1 MKTKLKYLFLALLGL
16 ILIPTTNAYE
26 LGVNLNWTNA
36 DYDVEYR
43 DAKFAFYNSSYPYI
57 VARPCSDSSQGSKC
71 FSAPYDSSS
80 IFDYSYRIHVS
91 LSSWSFE
98 KFFGVA
104 YKDNWEW
111 RDFYHSVYS
120 SDNKAVQK
128 LFNVPS
134 RTAFSVKMTNG
145 KEYIMDTVY
154 FYHNTLVFMDSRNGF
169 TLYLNGNLKASDW
182 VVFVDPFLKED
193 NFFFIRF
200 KEKKA
205 WSMTVSEPEAWNWFF
220 WKKNW
225 ELLKTL
231 KFTKSYEVREWWET
245 IFPINFHVYKNK
257 QGWPWYTYQEDIE
270 FVSPEWNA
278 GKPSNNWTG
287 NQIAQ
292 NYRACVSKRS
302 DIKILAQIS
311 KTCGDDPADEETLNW
326 VKVDSWN
333 WDGDVKTILDQLTGK
348 NKTKCGRYANTKKKY
363 HDKYSKE
370 WESFSKDFNNY
381 AFSPEALDVQSQC
394 RWEELEQEH
403 WSAGQIN
410 YNAFSSSWLSAVWN
424 SFKGIMGNFLNWIPV
439 WNWRYIDQN
448 TFEKDF
454 ALYKTYANAC
464 RDHKNLTTPYDSW
477 TSVLPLYDFF
487 TNNDNNEN
495 VCRYAEE
502 KKQILLKK
510 YWSYSF
516 DPDYIKSFE
525 LSLGGKIF
533 NSSGFLFQSDLE
545 KTIQNSTGVYF
556 GSPLEKWVES
566 VVDYFS
572 SDYRKWYDKAFT
584 VLGYKQCWKG
594 FGNETWD
601 YLVFIPVVLLFIIFL
616 RWKY

>member
-1 MKTKLKYLFLALLGL
+1 MKTKLKLLFLALLGL

-26 LGVNLNWTNA
+26 LGANLNWTNA
-36 DYDVEYR
+36 NYDVEYK
-43 DAKFAFYNSSYPYI
+43 DAKFTLYNSSYPYI
-57 VARPCSDSSQGSKC
+57 VAYPCSNSSQGSKC
-71 FSAPYDSSS
+71 FSAPYYSSV
-80 IFDYSYRIHVS
+80 IFDYSYSIHVS
-91 LSSWSFE
+91 LDSYSFN

-120 SDNKAVQK
+120 SENKAVQK
-128 LFNVPS
+128 VFNVPS

-154 FYHNTLVFMDSRNGF
+154 FYHNTLVFMDSRNWF
-169 TLYLNGNLKASDW
+169 TLYLNGNIKASDG

-200 KEKKA
+200 SEKKA
-205 WSMTVSEPEAWNWFF
+205 WSMTVSEEEAWNWFF

-231 KFTKSYEVREWWET
+231 KFTKSYEVREGGET
-245 IFPINFHVYKNK
+245 IFPINFHVWKDK

-278 GKPSNNWTG
+278 GNPNNNWTW
-287 NQIAQ
+287 NQVAQ

-333 WDGDVKTILDQLTGK
+333 WEWEVKTIIDQLTGK

-381 AFSPEALDVQSQC
+381 AFTPEALDVQAQC

-403 WSAGQIN
+403 WSANNKVEWGFFQGIKN
-410 YNAFSSSWLSAVWN
+410 WFEWMRDKFRGYSWEPIGVYSGKNYYELDFNSDLAQLKIYQERCKSFWSLLGYVVWFDTVENERKRYCDKFEKKKKEMETIYWSFSWYNGLSGTYYSLSGNFDDLGRWNNFVKVITDPFYSWYNAYDLLPPLCSVKSDGVFDIV
-424 SFKGIMGNFLNWIPV
+424 FYVF
-439 WNWRYIDQN
+439 
-448 TFEKDF
+448 F
-454 ALYKTYANAC
+454 ACVVFYVF
-464 RDHKNLTTPYDSW
+464 R
-477 TSVLPLYDFF
+477 
-487 TNNDNNEN
+487 
-495 VCRYAEE
+495 
-502 KKQILLKK
+502 
-510 YWSYSF
+510 
-516 DPDYIKSFE
+516 
-525 LSLGGKIF
+525 
-533 NSSGFLFQSDLE
+533 LF
-545 KTIQNSTGVYF
+545 V
-556 GSPLEKWVES
+556 
-566 VVDYFS
+566 
-572 SDYRKWYDKAFT
+572 
-584 VLGYKQCWKG
+584 
-594 FGNETWD
+594 
-601 YLVFIPVVLLFIIFL
+601 
-616 RWKY
+616 

>member
-16 ILIPTTNAYE
+16 ILIPNTYAYE
-26 LGVNLNWTNA
+26 LGANLNWTNS

-98 KFFGVA
+98 KFFWVA

-111 RDFYHSVYS
+111 RDFYYSVYS

-154 FYHNTLVFMDSRNGF
+154 FYHNTLVFMDSRNWF
-169 TLYLNGNLKASDW
+169 TLYLNGNIKASDG

-200 KEKKA
+200 SEKKA

-245 IFPINFHVYKNK
+245 IFPINFHVWKNK

-278 GKPSNNWTG
+278 GNPNNNWTW
-287 NQIAQ
+287 NQVAQ
-292 NYRACVSKRS
+292 NYRACISRWS
-302 DIKILAQIS
+302 DIKVLAQIS
-311 KTCGDDPADEETLNW
+311 KSCWDDPLDSETLNW

-333 WDGDVKTILDQLTGK
+333 WEWEAKTIIDQLEWG
-348 NKTKCGRYANTKKKY
+348 NKIKCWRFANIKKKFY
-363 HDKYSKE
+363 DRYSKE
-370 WESFSKDFNNY
+370 WSSWYKDFNNY
-381 AFSPEALDVQSQC
+381 AFTPEALDVQAQC
-394 RWEELEQEH
+394 RGEELEDKN
-403 WSAGQIN
+403 WGAGVSPFSA
-410 YNAFSSSWLSAVWN
+410 SWMALIAN
-424 SFKGIMGNFLNWIPV
+424 SLWQVGNNLLNSLDCWDWKRIS
-439 WNWRYIDQN
+439 Q
-448 TFEKDF
+448 TLFEKRF
-454 ALYKTYANAC
+454 WTYISYYTAC
-464 RDHKNLTTPYDSW
+464 RDKTFMPTKYDSW
-477 TSVLPLYDFF
+477 KSYIVGYDYLFWW
-487 TNNDNNEN
+487 NNNEN
-495 VCRYAEE
+495 VCRYASELKE
-502 KKQILLKK
+502 SLIKK
-510 YWSYSF
+510 YWSCVFWINYRTSV
-516 DPDYIKSFE
+516 S
-525 LSLGGKIF
+525 
-533 NSSGFLFQSDLE
+533 SDLSWNVFWSDW
-545 KTIQNSTGVYF
+545 KLDWNA
-556 GSPLEKWVES
+556 LEN
-566 VVDYFS
+566 VVWGLSWNPFEDPEMWLSKIAEYFS
-572 SDYRKWYDKAFT
+572 KDYKLGNDKAFDI
-584 VLGYKQCWKG
+584 LGYKNCWKG
-594 FGNETWD
+594 LWIKSWD
-601 YLVFIPVVLLFIIFL
+601 YLVYLFLILFLFIIF
-616 RWKY
+616 RWRL

>member
-111 RDFYHSVYS
+111 RDFYYSVYS

-245 IFPINFHVYKNK
+245 IFPINFHVWKNK

-370 WESFSKDFNNY
+370 WEIFSKDFNNY
-381 AFSPEALDVQSQC
+381 AFTPEAIDVQAQC

-403 WSAGQIN
+403 WSAGSYNVVWSQDTPITNKVKSRPLFWWVSDNIYDPVANFVSDSVIGLLWKKDSVICVDKNSWTKYTAQDVIN
-410 YNAFSSSWLSAVWN
+410 DELLLKQSFNDWNTLSGVQNTIYEKYKWCSDETHYIRNHLWDIWN
-424 SFKGIMGNFLNWIPV
+424 KKFKGQWMVSSFVSLIEVEYKKWENFFPV
-439 WNWRYIDQN
+439 VYCSQN
-448 TFEKDF
+448 
-454 ALYKTYANAC
+454 
-464 RDHKNLTTPYDSW
+464 SW
-477 TSVLPLYDFF
+477 
-487 TNNDNNEN
+487 
-495 VCRYAEE
+495 
-502 KKQILLKK
+502 
-510 YWSYSF
+510 
-516 DPDYIKSFE
+516 
-525 LSLGGKIF
+525 F
-533 NSSGFLFQSDLE
+533 NSAE
-545 KTIQNSTGVYF
+545 
-556 GSPLEKWVES
+556 
-566 VVDYFS
+566 
-572 SDYRKWYDKAFT
+572 YDKILW
-584 VLGYKQCWKG
+584 VI
-594 FGNETWD
+594 
-601 YLVFIPVVLLFIIFL
+601 FIVVVLYFYKIIS
-616 RWKY
+616 

>member
-1 MKTKLKYLFLALLGL
+1 MKTKLKLFFLAILGI

-26 LGVNLNWTNA
+26 LGANLNWTNS
-36 DYDVEYR
+36 DYDVEYK
-43 DAKFAFYNSSYPYI
+43 DAKFTLYNSSYPYI
-57 VARPCSDSSQGSKC
+57 VAYPCSNSSQGSKC

-111 RDFYHSVYS
+111 RDFYHSAY

-128 LFNVPS
+128 LFSVPS

-169 TLYLNGNLKASDW
+169 TLYLNGNIKASDG

-193 NFFFIRF
+193 NLFFIRF

-205 WSMTVSEPEAWNWFF
+205 WSMTVSEEEAWNWFF

-231 KFTKSYEVREWWET
+231 KFTKSYEVREGGET
-245 IFPINFHVYKNK
+245 IFPINFHVWKDK

-270 FVSPEWNA
+270 FTAPDWNA
-278 GKPSNNWTG
+278 WKPNNNWTG
-287 NQIAQ
+287 NNVAQ

-311 KTCGDDPADEETLNW
+311 KTCWDDPADEETLNW

-333 WDGDVKTILDQLTGK
+333 WEWEAKTIIDQLTGK
-348 NKTKCGRYANTKKKY
+348 NKIKCGRYANTKKKY

-370 WESFSKDFNNY
+370 WESFSKDFSNY
-381 AFSPEALDVQSQC
+381 AFTPEAIDVQAQC

-403 WSAGQIN
+403 WSAGVSP
-410 YNAFSSSWLSAVWN
+410 FSASWMSLIAN
-424 SFKGIMGNFLNWIPV
+424 SLWQVGNTLLDSLDCWDWKHIS
-439 WNWRYIDQN
+439 QAL
-448 TFEKDF
+448 FEKRF
-454 ALYKTYANAC
+454 WTYISYYTAC
-464 RDHKNLTTPYDSW
+464 RDKSFMPTKYDNWKSYI
-477 TSVLPLYDFF
+477 VGYDYLFWW
-487 TNNDNNEN
+487 NNNEN
-495 VCRYAEE
+495 VCRYASELKE
-502 KKQILLKK
+502 NLMKK
-510 YWSYSF
+510 YWNCVFWNNYRASVSSDLSWNVF
-516 DPDYIKSFE
+516 GSDWKLDWNALENVVWGLPWNPFDDPDLW
-525 LSLGGKIF
+525 LSKIA
-533 NSSGFLFQSDLE
+533 E
-545 KTIQNSTGVYF
+545 
-556 GSPLEKWVES
+556 
-566 VVDYFS
+566 YFS
-572 SDYRKWYDKAFT
+572 KDYKLGNDKAFT
-584 VLGYKQCWKG
+584 IFWYKQCWKG
-594 FGNETWD
+594 FGSETWD
-601 YLVFIPVVLLFIIFL
+601 YLVYFPVFLIIIVLLKW
-616 RWKY
+616 RS

>member
-1 MKTKLKYLFLALLGL
+1 MKTKLKYLFLALLG
-16 ILIPTTNAYE
+16 ITLIPTTNAYE

-71 FSAPYDSSS
+71 FSAPYYSSS

-111 RDFYHSVYS
+111 RDFYYSVYS

-245 IFPINFHVYKNK
+245 IFPINFHVWKNK

-270 FVSPEWNA
+270 FTAPDWNA
-278 GKPSNNWTG
+278 GKPNNNTENNLEAYNNCLSYYWEVH
-287 NQIAQ
+287 N
-292 NYRACVSKRS
+292 
-302 DIKILAQIS
+302 LARLWDKCS
-311 KTCGDDPADEETLNW
+311 WDGKDEQAMANFLAIQH
-326 VKVDSWN
+326 WN
-333 WDGDVKTILDQLTGK
+333 WEWDAPELKGNSAFLCSVFAK
-348 NKTKCGRYANTKKKY
+348 YKKKY
-363 HDKYSKE
+363 KE
-370 WESFSKDFNNY
+370 KHAKDWWKF
-381 AFSPEALDVQSQC
+381 
-394 RWEELEQEH
+394 EQEREEYMFNPD
-403 WSAGQIN
+403 WLVPVNRCQSLKIWEQESGN
-410 YNAFSSSWLSAVWN
+410 MWKDLKAFWQ
-424 SFKGIMGNFLNWIPV
+424 NFLSSIWKSIGISNWSQV
-439 WNWRYIDQN
+439 SKNDY
-448 TFEKDF
+448 EKDMWEYM
-454 ALYKTYANAC
+454 AYVRACNHKTY
-464 RDHKNLTTPYDSW
+464 LPTPYDSW
-477 TSVLPLYDFF
+477 KTYIIGYNLFAWG
-487 TNNDNNEN
+487 DNNEN
-495 VCRYAEE
+495 VCKFAKTLEDRINKKYKNIKFNDSYKQALIESYGSWVVNSSWGLNFSKYKEIVNSLPASPYAEE
-502 KKQILLKK
+502 WDAWIFTFLKADYKEWVDTAYSLLSKVHCWK
-510 YWSYSF
+510 WF
-516 DPDYIKSFE
+516 WVKEWDYI
-525 LSLGGKIF
+525 
-533 NSSGFLFQSDLE
+533 
-545 KTIQNSTGVYF
+545 VYF
-556 GSPLEKWVES
+556 PL
-566 VVDYFS
+566 F
-572 SDYRKWYDKAFT
+572 
-584 VLGYKQCWKG
+584 L
-594 FGNETWD
+594 
-601 YLVFIPVVLLFIIFL
+601 LLFILI
-616 RWKY
+616 RWRL

>member
-1 MKTKLKYLFLALLGL
+1 MNKMKTKLKYLFLALLGL
-16 ILIPTTNAYE
+16 ILIPNTNAYE
-26 LGVNLNWTNA
+26 LGANLNWTNS
-36 DYDVEYR
+36 DYDVEYK
-43 DAKFAFYNSSYPYI
+43 DAKFTFYNSSYPYI

-154 FYHNTLVFMDSRNGF
+154 FYHNTLVFMDSRNWF
-169 TLYLNGNLKASDW
+169 TLYLNGNIKASDG

-200 KEKKA
+200 SEKKA

-245 IFPINFHVYKNK
+245 IFPINFHVWKNK

-278 GKPSNNWTG
+278 WSNNNTENNLEAYNNCLSYYWEIH
-287 NQIAQ
+287 N
-292 NYRACVSKRS
+292 
-302 DIKILAQIS
+302 LARLWDKCS
-311 KTCGDDPADEETLNW
+311 WDGKDEQAMDNFLAIQH
-326 VKVDSWN
+326 WN
-333 WDGDVKTILDQLTGK
+333 WEWDAPELKGNSAFLCSVFAK
-348 NKTKCGRYANTKKKY
+348 YKKKY
-363 HDKYSKE
+363 KE
-370 WESFSKDFNNY
+370 KHAKDWWKF
-381 AFSPEALDVQSQC
+381 
-394 RWEELEQEH
+394 EQEREEYMF
-403 WSAGQIN
+403 N
-410 YNAFSSSWLSAVWN
+410 PDWLVPVN
-424 SFKGIMGNFLNWIPV
+424 RCQSFKIWEQESGNMWKDLKAFWQNFLSSIWKSIGISNWSQV
-439 WNWRYIDQN
+439 SKNDY
-448 TFEKDF
+448 EKDMWEYM
-454 ALYKTYANAC
+454 AYVRACNHKTY
-464 RDHKNLTTPYDSW
+464 LPTPYDSW
-477 TSVLPLYDFF
+477 KTYIIGYNLFAWG
-487 TNNDNNEN
+487 DNNEN
-495 VCRYAEE
+495 VCKFAKTLEDRINKKYKNIKFNDSYKQALIESYGSWVVNSSWGLNFSKYKEIVNSLPASPYAEE
-502 KKQILLKK
+502 WDAWIFTFLKADYKEWVDTAYSLLSKVHCWK
-510 YWSYSF
+510 WF
-516 DPDYIKSFE
+516 WVKEWDYI
-525 LSLGGKIF
+525 
-533 NSSGFLFQSDLE
+533 
-545 KTIQNSTGVYF
+545 VYF
-556 GSPLEKWVES
+556 PL
-566 VVDYFS
+566 F
-572 SDYRKWYDKAFT
+572 
-584 VLGYKQCWKG
+584 
-594 FGNETWD
+594 
-601 YLVFIPVVLLFIIFL
+601 LLLIIFIKWRL
-616 RWKY
+616 